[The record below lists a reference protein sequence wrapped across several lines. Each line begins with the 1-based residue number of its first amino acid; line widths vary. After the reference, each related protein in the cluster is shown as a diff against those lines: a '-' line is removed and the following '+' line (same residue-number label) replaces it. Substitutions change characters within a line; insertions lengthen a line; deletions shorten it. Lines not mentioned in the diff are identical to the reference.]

1 MTVSPPLVGVGPDL
15 VGFRE
20 RGSDRSVT
28 VSPPLVGPD
37 LVGFR
42 EAGSDLS
49 VSVRLP
55 PLSEPDLVGFL
66 ERAPE
71 MLTRTVLSYVL

>member
-1 MTVSPPLVGVGPDL
+1 M
-15 VGFRE
+15 
-20 RGSDRSVT
+20 T